1 MSAKRVL
8 GVMVEP
14 PLSVANSLLDA
25 ARRYFGSGGASGGD
39 VRFAPPSH
47 YAVPLIVCPV
57 DAGRSPDAVA
67 IALRQASGVVQEFA
81 VQLAPLARVPG
92 TDGGVVASELHAQ
105 EGELER
111 VVDALRSAFQA
122 VGIDDFETPPPRLSV
137 AFVAEAQPA
146 DAGVA
151 PAPEVRDVPL
161 AGWLVAGLCVA
172 EGEAGSVPGTWL
184 LKRLRTQSL
193 KRLGAR

>member
-1 MSAKRVL
+1 MSAKRVI

-14 PLSVANSLLDA
+14 PLSVANSLLEA
-25 ARRYFGSGGASGGD
+25 TRRYFGSGGASGGD
-39 VRFAPPSH
+39 VRFVPPSH
-47 YAVPLIVCPV
+47 YAVPLIVCPA
-57 DAGRSPDAVA
+57 DADRSPDAVA
-67 IALRQASGVVQEFA
+67 IALRQASVIVQEFA
-81 VQLAPLARVPG
+81 VQLAPLARVQG
-92 TDGGVVASELHAQ
+92 GDGVVASELRVQ

-111 VVDALRSAFQA
+111 VVSALEAAFQA
-122 VGIDDFETPPPRLSV
+122 VGLDDFETPQPWLSV
-137 AFVAEAQPA
+137 AVVAGGQPA
-146 DAGVA
+146 DAGEV

-184 LKRLRTQSL
+184 LKRLRTQPL